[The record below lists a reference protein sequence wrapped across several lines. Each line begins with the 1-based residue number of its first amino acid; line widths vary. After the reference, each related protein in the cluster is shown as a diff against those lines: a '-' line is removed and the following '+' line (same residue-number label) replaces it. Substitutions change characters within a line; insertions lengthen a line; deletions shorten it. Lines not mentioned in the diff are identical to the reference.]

1 MLLTIKKIFERDKSS
16 QIIIDNLSWGVLS
29 DRTLLSLYPVPFEGE
44 ISPEAADELI
54 ALIEKQSR
62 EQLLKYLA
70 DSEHSS
76 RQCRDYLSRK
86 HVHNSII
93 KRIVSDYLQRKY
105 IDDSRFV
112 RILITSLIERGKSKM
127 HIVSKLREH
136 KLPSE
141 LWEPVLSELYNP
153 ADSMEH
159 LKEMVLKLRLQ
170 HSGLPE
176 NKVKEKVFASLM
188 RKGFELD
195 YIHTAWRDT
204 SGK

>member
-44 ISPEAADELI
+44 ISPEAADELL

-76 RQCRDYLSRK
+76 YQCREYLSRK